1 MRHGISNALEFLHL
15 EEELRAFTK
24 GRRFLF
30 VVSPGNWGDALIFAG
45 TMRFLRAR
53 GFEFET
59 VPFRFAL
66 RTPHDELKQL
76 SGHEEVVFV
85 FMGGGGFL
93 PHYIQARKF
102 PKLVNNCDRVLVMPS
117 TFPLPIKDLGLRETD
132 KVYRRDNLGSIN
144 SAPDAAFC
152 HDMAFCLGP
161 LDGGAGH
168 GPGYFFRE
176 DSERPKGLT
185 LPAQNVDI
193 SKQGKET
200 SPIYGFFQSLA
211 KYETIFTNRLHVA
224 IGGCLLGR
232 EVHLFPNSYFKNEAI
247 FHSSLKANFD
257 RVHFQDNSALGDF
270 VTQF

>member
-15 EEELRAFTK
+15 EEELREFTK

-30 VVSPGNWGDALIFAG
+30 VVNPGNWGDALIFAG
-45 TMRFLRAR
+45 TMAFFRSRNFDFVAI
-53 GFEFET
+53 
-59 VPFRFAL
+59 PFRAARKAPLEKL
-66 RTPHDELKQL
+66 RQL
-76 SGHEEVVFV
+76 SGHGDVIFV
-85 FMGGGGFL
+85 FSGNGAFL
-93 PHYIQARKF
+93 PQYMQTRRF
-102 PKLVNNCDRVLVMPS
+102 PELVERCERMFVMPS
-117 TFPLPIKDLGLRETD
+117 TFPVNPKKLGLRKND
-132 KVYRRDNLGSIN
+132 KTFRRDKFQ
-144 SAPDAAFC
+144 SAQANPDAAFC